1 MNDKS
6 HDNARDSARD
16 NARDSARDSA
26 RDILTLT
33 FLKSMNVAGMCYR
46 IV

>member
-6 HDNARDSARD
+6 HDNARD

>member
-16 NARDSARDSA
+16 SARDNARDL
-26 RDILTLT
+26 LTLT

>member
-16 NARDSARDSA
+16 SARDNA